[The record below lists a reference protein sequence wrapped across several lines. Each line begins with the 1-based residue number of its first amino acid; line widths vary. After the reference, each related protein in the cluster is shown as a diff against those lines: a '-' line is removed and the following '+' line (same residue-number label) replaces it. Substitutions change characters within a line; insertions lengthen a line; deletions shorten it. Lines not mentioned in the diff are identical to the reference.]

1 MSPTNGTFPPNRL
14 TTIPKPSNDIIT
26 LVKLSNV
33 ALNPVNIFIST
44 PSFFFI
50 RKRIT
55 SFYEKLIKEGDEKEG
70 GFQLLRVNRGIP
82 KNKALIKYLSEEGV
96 RQILQKT
103 ENHYMSDNN
112 REMPKVDAEL
122 YYVIDE
128 KNNQIELSDK
138 GVDYLSGTDDPDF
151 FVMPEIGVKI
161 AQIEAKDLSSE
172 EEASQKEVLFR
183 EFGVKSERIHTM
195 SQLLKA
201 YSLFEKDTQYVVMD
215 NKVMIVD
222 ESTGRIMDGRR
233 YSDGL
238 HQACLLYTSD
248 AADE

>member
-1 MSPTNGTFPPNRL
+1 M
-14 TTIPKPSNDIIT
+14 
-26 LVKLSNV
+26 
-33 ALNPVNIFIST
+33 
-44 PSFFFI
+44 
-50 RKRIT
+50 
-55 SFYEKLIKEGDEKEG
+55 
-70 GFQLLRVNRGIP
+70 
-82 KNKALIKYLSEEGV
+82 IKYLSEEGV

-172 EEASQKEVLFR
+172 EEAQSKR
-183 EFGVKSERIHTM
+183 S
-195 SQLLKA
+195 
-201 YSLFEKDTQYVVMD
+201 
-215 NKVMIVD
+215 IV
-222 ESTGRIMDGRR
+222 S
-233 YSDGL
+233 
-238 HQACLLYTSD
+238 
-248 AADE
+248 